1 VHLRSFVVLCCVVF
15 AWERI
20 AVALLLLLCCRVS
33 VLGIRRRKM
42 GVLQRQNFTKTS
54 ATQVDTIGSDA
65 GESQRPPSIYG
76 VK

>member
-1 VHLRSFVVLCCVVF
+1 
-15 AWERI
+15 
-20 AVALLLLLCCRVS
+20 
-33 VLGIRRRKM
+33 M